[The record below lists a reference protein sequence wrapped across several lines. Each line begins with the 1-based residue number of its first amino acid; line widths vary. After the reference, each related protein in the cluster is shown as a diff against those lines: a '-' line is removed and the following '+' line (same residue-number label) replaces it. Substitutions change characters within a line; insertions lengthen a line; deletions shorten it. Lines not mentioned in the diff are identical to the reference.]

1 MLQINKTIAL
11 NRLARAR
18 SLACIYIYVQRRRSL
33 AIWSN
38 LDKHSKGCCA
48 PYQFLEYCSLDPI
61 NVLQHEQAI
70 LGRQYRYTD
79 DDAAYGPVYVYYTK
93 CAASK
98 KLTIWRAMLTKLS
111 QLVKTHETW
120 PFHTKKQLIYNK
132 YLYTWDIHFYSNGA
146 HEFRKHAHRHLY
158 LARCFKHFIDIT
170 STSYLHHL
178 YISFCT

>member
-18 SLACIYIYVQRRRSL
+18 SHVYIYICSVDARSL
-33 AIWSN
+33 AIWSK
-38 LDKHSKGCCA
+38 LDKGSKGCCA
-48 PYQFLEYCSLDPI
+48 PYQFLEYCSLDRI
-61 NVLQHEQAI
+61 NVLQHEPTI
-70 LGRQYRYTD
+70 LGRQYPYT

-111 QLVKTHETW
+111 QLVKTDETW

-146 HEFRKHAHRHLY
+146 HEFRKHADRHLY

-178 YISFCT
+178 YLSFYT